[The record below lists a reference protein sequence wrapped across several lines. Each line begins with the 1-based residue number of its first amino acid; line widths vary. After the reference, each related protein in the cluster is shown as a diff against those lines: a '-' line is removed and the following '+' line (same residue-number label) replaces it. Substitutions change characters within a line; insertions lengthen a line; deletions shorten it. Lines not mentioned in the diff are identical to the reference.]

1 MVLFGMSEMR
11 ECWLCGRNGRGDR
24 LELHHIFGGAN
35 RWKSEK
41 YGLTVWLCGER
52 CHRVK
57 QYAVHQNA
65 DTMLLLHQY
74 GQRKAMEEQSWDI
87 SKFIEVFGKNYL

>member
-1 MVLFGMSEMR
+1 MR
-11 ECWLCGRNGRGDR
+11 ECWLCKRNGQLDR
-24 LELHHIFGGAN
+24 LEKHHIFGGAN
-35 RWKSEK
+35 RCKSEK

-52 CHRVK
+52 CHRCGT
-57 QYAVHQNA
+57 YAAHNNA

-74 GQRKAMEEQSWDI
+74 GQRKAMKEQGWDI